1 MPREKYGL
9 LWPDE
14 DNDLRIELNCF
25 LESSSRFGI
34 DPERRPFHFKNVV
47 RILWGPKSA
56 KPFTWNPWNDK
67 MLINACREPYNS
79 WSGCASS
86 GKTTMGAMWGL
97 VNWLALPTQT
107 LILLTS
113 TSLEEARR
121 RIWGDVE
128 QFFQAGNDSL
138 NKMIKG
144 MRLPGRLLG
153 STGKIRTEDGPKKF
167 DDKCGIQ
174 LISGDRSKEKENI
187 GKLIGLKNKR
197 VILIADELPELSPS
211 LVEAAKSNLMTNP
224 FFQMIG
230 LGNFASVYDP
240 FGEFSEPKDG
250 WVSVSPDCE
259 EWRTKDGI
267 CLRFDG
273 LKSPNVMLGAE
284 RYPGIYAPQH
294 LEQHRNTFGENTSQ
308 FWRMCRSFPCPE
320 ADADRIY
327 SEADL
332 LKGNVKG
339 TIKWITPP
347 TKVASLDPA
356 FATGGDKAAAKF
368 GLLGM
373 SVDGIQTLQV
383 YKHVDIREDVRKKDE
398 SRSLQVAKQYRD
410 LCKAEGVKK
419 RNAATDGSG
428 GGLPFAALLEEIWK
442 EEGEQTGSFL
452 AVQFGGAASE
462 RQASV
467 KDKRKAK
474 DAFGTR
480 VAEIWFA
487 GVDFVQGGQIKGL
500 NSQICVELTERRKR
514 PEKKGSTG
522 LKIHIETKT
531 DMKLRTKGKSPDDA
545 DCFLIMLELC
555 RERLNFRAVGMEG
568 QRQNPVNSF
577 KHTAQRMNRAWNRV
591 EYQEEE
597 AA

>member
-1 MPREKYGL
+1 MPFEKYGI
-9 LWPDE
+9 LWPDDESELRVELRCFRE
-14 DNDLRIELNCF
+14 DAAKA
-25 LESSSRFGI
+25 GI
-34 DPERRPFHFKNVV
+34 DPERRPFHFKNVT
-47 RILWGPKSA
+47 RILYGPKSV
-56 KPFTWNPWNDK
+56 KPFVWNPWNDR
-67 MLINACREPYNS
+67 MLIEACRNKYLS
-79 WSGCASS
+79 LSGGASC
-86 GKTTMGAMWGL
+86 GKSYFGALWGF
-97 VNWLALPTQT
+97 VNWLSLPTKT
-107 LILLTS
+107 LVLITS
-113 TSLEEARR
+113 TSLEESRR

-128 QFFQAGNDSL
+128 AFFQAGNDSI
-138 NKMIKG
+138 NKILKG
-144 MRLPGRLLG
+144 MRLPGRLLS
-153 STGKIRTEDGPKKF
+153 STGKIRTEDGPQRF

-187 GKLIGLKNKR
+187 GKLIGAKNQR

-211 LVEAAKSNLMTNP
+211 LSEAAKSNLMTNP

-230 LGNFASVYDP
+230 IGNFASIYDP

-250 WVSVSPDCE
+250 WASVSPDYD
-259 EWRTKDGI
+259 EWPTKDGL

-273 LKSPNVMLGAE
+273 LKSPNVMLGHE
-284 RYPGIYAPQH
+284 RYPGMYAPQH
-294 LEQHRNTFGENTSQ
+294 LEQHRNTFGENSSQ

-368 GLLGM
+368 GLLGT
-373 SVDGIQTLQV
+373 SVDGVQTLQL

-398 SRSLQVAKQYRD
+398 SRSTQVAKQFRD
-410 LCKAEGVKK
+410 MCISEGVDP
-419 RNAATDGSG
+419 RNVAIDASG
-428 GGLPFAALLEEIWK
+428 GGLPFAALLAEVWTDK
-442 EEGEQTGSFL
+442 FL
-452 AVQFGGAASE
+452 GVQFGGQASS
-462 RQASV
+462 RRASV
-467 KDKRKAK
+467 KDPRPAK

-522 LKIHIETKT
+522 LKIHIETKS
-531 DMKLRTKGKSPDDA
+531 DMKLRTKGKSCDEADA
-545 DCFLIMLELC
+545 FIILLELC
-555 RERLNFRAVGMEG
+555 RERLAFRPVGMEG
-568 QRQNPVNSF
+568 QRQNPINSF
-577 KHTAQRMNRAWNRV
+577 KYTAVKMNRAWSKV
-591 EYQEEE
+591 EYAEEYVDD
-597 AA
+597 

>member
-9 LWPDE
+9 IWPDE
-14 DNDLRIELNCF
+14 DNDLRIELKCF
-25 LESSSRFGI
+25 REDSASFGI
-34 DPERRPFHFKNVV
+34 NPEQRPFHFKNAL
-47 RILWGPKSA
+47 RILCGPKSA
-56 KPFTWNPWNDK
+56 KPFTWNPWADR
-67 MLINACREPYNS
+67 MLIEACRQKYLS
-79 WSGCASS
+79 LSSCASG
-86 GKTTMGAMWGL
+86 GKTTFGAAWGII
-97 VNWLALPTQT
+97 NWLALPHKT

-128 QFFQAGNDSL
+128 GFFNAANDSL
-138 NKMIKG
+138 NKMVKG

-153 STGKIRTEDGPKKF
+153 STGKIRTEDGPKRY

-187 GKLIGLKNKR
+187 GKLIGLKNQR
-197 VILIADELPELSPS
+197 VILLADELPELSPS

-230 LGNFASVYDP
+230 FGNFASVYDP

-250 WVSVSPDCE
+250 WGSVSPEFD
-259 EWRTKDGI
+259 EWPTKDGL

-273 LKSPNVMLGAE
+273 LKSPNVMLGQE
-284 RYPGIYAPQH
+284 KYPGIYAPKH
-294 LEQHRNTFGENTSQ
+294 LEQHRNTFGEHTSQ

-320 ADADRIY
+320 ADSDRIY

-339 TIKWITPP
+339 TIKWMTMP

-356 FATGGDKAAAKF
+356 FATGGDKACAKF
-368 GLLGM
+368 GMLGM
-373 SVDGIQTLQV
+373 SVDGVQTLQL

-398 SRSLQVAKQYRD
+398 SRSAQVAKQFRD
-410 LCKAEGVKK
+410 LCIAEGVEPKH
-419 RNAATDGSG
+419 AAVDASG
-428 GGLPFAALLEEIWK
+428 GGLPFAALLAEVWSDK
-442 EEGEQTGSFL
+442 FL
-452 AVQFGGAASE
+452 SVQFGGSPSN
-462 RQASV
+462 RPASV
-467 KDKRKAK
+467 KDRRPAK

-480 VAEIWFA
+480 VAEIWYA
-487 GVDFVQGGQIKGL
+487 GVDFVLGGQIKGL
-500 NSQICVELTERRKR
+500 DSQSCVELTERRKR

-522 LKIHIETKT
+522 LKIHIETKA
-531 DMKLRTKGKSPDDA
+531 DMRLRTKGKSPDEA
-545 DCFLIMLELC
+545 DSFLILLELC
-555 RERLNFRAVGMEG
+555 RERLNFTAVGMEG
-568 QRQNPVNSF
+568 QRQNPVRSF
-577 KHTAQRMNRAWNRV
+577 KHRAQLVNRVWGRV

-597 AA
+597 MV